1 MGDRAFSFAKPLI
14 ISVVM
19 FVALLYLTGQWK
31 TAAVGMLIPLIFGST
46 GVLTELVYGLTAL
59 IFILAL
65 GVAVAPAPIKSM
77 AEGLI
82 SHIETAVEDAVPK
95 NN

>member
-1 MGDRAFSFAKPLI
+1 
-14 ISVVM
+14 M
-19 FVALLYLTGQWK
+19 FGALLYLTGQWK

-59 IFILAL
+59 IFILAV
-65 GVAVAPAPIKSM
+65 GVAVAPAPIKTV

-82 SHIETAVEDAVPK
+82 SHLETAVEDAMPK